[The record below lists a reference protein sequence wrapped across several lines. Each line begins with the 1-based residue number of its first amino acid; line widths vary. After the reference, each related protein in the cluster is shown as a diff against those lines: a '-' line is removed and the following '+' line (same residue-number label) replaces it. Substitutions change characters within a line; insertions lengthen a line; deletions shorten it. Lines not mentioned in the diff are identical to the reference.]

1 MALEQRTMIPINGS
15 FSTREVEN
23 DLFIEGYFS
32 VFNSPYDICPGLE
45 VVISSGAFTDRM
57 RSGTDG

>member
-32 VFNSPYDICPGLE
+32 VFNSP
-45 VVISSGAFTDRM
+45 
-57 RSGTDG
+57 